1 MQIKKVYVYDETT
14 KKRVESTL
22 VTDIISSEGAS
33 TAGNFVGATSLKDGK
48 QGFVPKP
55 SKGDQGK
62 FLKGDGTWA
71 SNVPDS
77 DTFLTK
83 TEAEQTYV
91 SKIGTTDTAV
101 GHAGTADT
109 ATEAEK
115 LANAID
121 IQISDHDK
129 SHKGTAV
136 SFDGG
141 SNIILPMPQTFKG
154 NVEGNA
160 SSADTAA
167 ACTGTATAAKQLAQV
182 VRITIKDANGNI
194 AGTSIDFTG
203 ADTDVTLFMPD
214 LSSES
219 AKDIFGSNVSPNIN
233 ATIAIQN
240 PDGTGTSSAAFEV
253 NGTTTIKLPATIT
266 SAVNVTGGV
275 ESAKKLAKKVAVTI
289 KDSDKSHTGAS
300 VDFDGGSQTISFLL
314 PSTISAALNGNAA
327 TATKATNDSEGNKIT
342 TTYAPLK
349 SPEFSGTPTSI
360 TPNKGDVST
369 KIATTA
375 FVSQAVAD
383 AIGAEFDQPN
393 SDTLT
398 ISQISAAINNDANF
412 ANTLT
417 KTYQP
422 LHNALTSISGLTT
435 GADRMIYTTGSN
447 KYAVTTLTKVA
458 RDALGQSDAP
468 GFRSKIDALG
478 KSENAVSATKFLS
491 PVKVK
496 LRQAYDSEND
506 NVGAEVNLQGNAETV
521 TIPFPTTINA
531 TTAEKFYTARTLK
544 IQDAYYENTGDNTS
558 FDGSQGVTLYLPT
571 KIKAELDGNAKTST
585 NFQTARKVDGITFNA
600 GADVLHYGTCSTAA
614 GTVAKTVACSNFTL
628 IDGSVINVWFINT
641 NTATNPTLN
650 VNSTGAKAMYG
661 TKGERLTG
669 NILLAGM
676 YQFVYYGGNYFLTR
690 VQTAL
695 NADKLTTARTIT
707 LTGSIIG
714 SVSFDGTN
722 DVTITTTENLHT
734 VSSATGSFDIGGIV
748 QTPGPDFARVRAGST
763 ANDAGYLEIATADN
777 GTEPIY
783 VRQYTRSTTSV
794 TTPAQGFGTVTRTA
808 TILGSDGSTSFPVKV
823 NTPKLIATDVTIS
836 SASIAT
842 IGSNSTVTGQVYLY
856 NKGTPEL
863 NTTSGALIIGQQD
876 KTNHLAIGQNWVQ
889 ARTSVGGAASL
900 NLNRSGGDTYIG
912 NQNSTGTIIVGS
924 AEVGINVDNAK
935 NVSIHNTRNPGE
947 LYVSSKIIYLGMANT
962 AINGSDIH
970 AYWPANFYNEVK
982 LLKPVTIT
990 GAATCDGAVT
1000 LNSTT
1005 KVTGTTTVSG
1015 KISFTNSTQG
1025 NFSISAGPYINGIRF
1040 NGSTNMYC
1048 YGYCST
1054 AGNTAAKV
1062 VSVTGAGGGFTLTTG
1077 SRVTVK
1083 FANLN
1088 SGTNPTLNVNG
1099 TGAKNIQYRGS
1110 NIPAAAIQANSIYDF
1125 VYTGSV
1131 WEVVGTMAWAVS

>member
-1 MQIKKVYVYDETT
+1 MQIKKVYVYDETAQ
-14 KKRVESTL
+14 KRVESTL

-55 SKGDQGK
+55 LKGDQTK

-83 TEAEQTYV
+83 TEAERIYLAKV
-91 SKIGTTDTAV
+91 DTTDTSV
-101 GHAGTADT
+101 GYAD
-109 ATEAEK
+109 AADAANIADK
-115 LANAID
+115 LANAVN
-121 IQISDHDK
+121 IQISDHDQ
-129 SHKGTAV
+129 SHTGTAV
-136 SFDGG
+136 PFDGA

-160 SSADTAA
+160 TSANTAA
-167 ACTGTATAAKQLAQV
+167 VCTGAATTANQLAKP

-214 LSSES
+214 LSTES
-219 AKDIFGSNVSPNIN
+219 ARDIFGSNVSPDIN

-240 PDGTGTSSAAFEV
+240 PDGTGTTTANFGI

-266 SAVNVTGGV
+266 SAVNTPGGV
-275 ESAKKLAKKVAVTI
+275 ESAKKLANKIAVSI
-289 KDSDKSHTGAS
+289 SDSDKSHTGVT
-300 VDFDGGSQTISFLL
+300 VDFDGSGKTISFLL
-314 PSTISAALNGNAA
+314 PAVIKAALEGNATTATNAVNDANGNR
-327 TATKATNDSEGNKIT
+327 IT
-342 TTYAPLK
+342 STYAPLINPK
-349 SPEFSGTPTSI
+349 LSGEATCT
-360 TPNKGDVST
+360 TPNKGDKT
-369 KIATTA
+369 AKIATTE
-375 FVSQAVAD
+375 FVHTAIAD
-383 AIGAEFDQPN
+383 AIGIEFFNQN

-398 ISQISAAINNDANF
+398 IAAMSAAINNDAHF
-412 ANTLT
+412 ATTLT

-422 LHNALTSISGLTT
+422 LNAALTSISGLST
-435 GADRMIYTTGSN
+435 GADRMIYTTGAN
-447 KYAVTTLTKVA
+447 RYAVTTLTKVA
-458 RDALGQSDAP
+458 RDALEQSSAA

-491 PVKVK
+491 PVKLK
-496 LRQAYDSEND
+496 LKQAYNSAN
-506 NVGAEVNLQGNAETV
+506 NIGAEVNLQGNAETV

-531 TTAEKFYTARTLK
+531 TTAEKFYTARVLK
-544 IQDAYYENTGDNTS
+544 IQDAYYENTGANTS
-558 FDGSQGVTLYLPT
+558 FDGSQGVTLYLPA
-571 KIKAELDGNAKTST
+571 KIKAELDGNAKTSA
-585 NFQTARKVDGITFNA
+585 NFQTSRKVDGITFNA

-628 IDGSVINVWFINT
+628 VDGSIINVWFTNA

-690 VQTAL
+690 VQTSL
-695 NADKLTTARTIT
+695 NADKLTTKRKIT
-707 LTGSIIG
+707 LTGTIIG
-714 SVSFDGTN
+714 NVDFDGTS
-722 DVTITTTENLHT
+722 DVTIATAENLHT
-734 VSSATGSFDIGGIV
+734 VSSATDSFDLGGII
-748 QTPGPDFARVRAGST
+748 QTPGPDFVRVRAGST

-783 VRQYTRSTTSV
+783 VRQYTRSTTNV
-794 TTPAQGFGTVTRTA
+794 TTPAQGFGTITRTA

-823 NTPKLIATDVTIS
+823 NTPKLIATDVTIT
-836 SASIAT
+836 SASIST
-842 IGSNSTVTGQVYLY
+842 IGSNSTVTGQAYFY
-856 NKGTPEL
+856 NNSTPAL
-863 NTTSGALIIGQQD
+863 NTTSGAVIIGQQN
-876 KTNHLAIGQNWVQ
+876 KTNHIAIGQNWVQ

-900 NLNRSGGDTYIG
+900 NLNRSGGEIYIG
-912 NQNSTGTIIVGS
+912 DGSSSGYIYVGS
-924 AEVGINVDNAK
+924 EVGINTNNTK
-935 NVSIHNTRNPGE
+935 NVSIHNRTNQGDF
-947 LYVSSKIIYLGMANT
+947 YVNSKVIYLGDST
-962 AINGSDIH
+962 ATVDSNL
-970 AYWPANFYNEVK
+970 YVNLPANFSNTARFS
-982 LLKPVTIT
+982 KPVTVT
-990 GAATCDGAVT
+990 GAATFNGATT
-1000 LNSTT
+1000 LNST
-1005 KVTGTTTVSG
+1005 VTVAGTTTVSG
-1015 KISFTNSTQG
+1015 KISFTNTTQG
-1025 NFSISAGPYINGIRF
+1025 NFSVSAGPYINGIRF

-1054 AGNTAAKV
+1054 AGNTAGKV

-1083 FANLN
+1083 FASTN
-1088 SGTNPTLNVNG
+1088 TAANPTLNVNS
-1099 TGAKNIQYRGS
+1099 TGAKNMQYRGS

-1131 WEVVGTMAWAVS
+1131 WEVIGTMAWAVS